1 MWRQGGAHLLQ
12 TQEGGKKM
20 RKGPMMVALVALLVA
35 IFATAA
41 YAATIEGDN
50 SDDELFETPRSDSM
64 YGFGGEDVLEAWDF
78 RGDTDNLY
86 GGRGNDDVIAD
97 DGDGRDLLDGGR
109 GRNDYCEGDR
119 GDSFRNCDGNFVRR

>member
-1 MWRQGGAHLLQ
+1 
-12 TQEGGKKM
+12 M

-50 SDDELFETPRSDSM
+50 GDDDLFETPRRDFM
-64 YGFGGEDVLEAWDF
+64 YGFGGEDFLDATRFDD
-78 RGDTDNLY
+78 DTDKLY
-86 GGRGNDDVIAD
+86 GGRHNDDLYAD

-119 GDSFRNCDGNFVRR
+119 GDSFRNCDGNVVRRN